1 MNSSTVAAFVS
12 MMHSISTFPAAS
24 LTAIEMLA
32 WCTSMPIYFL
42 LSIWVLLSVGSEP
55 TPPAYA
61 ERGALFYNA
70 LTGERGIVVDRT
82 HSGGCDGPL
91 CAGWM
96 GEEGAGGVRPVE
108 RGQDRSREELRG
120 RDGGIDHSHGAEAGA
135 GEAGE
140 RFAGQGAAGG
150 AGGGAL
156 CTGQGPACGALCRT
170 GAAAVPVFDQRL
182 QGTALAGS
190 CRCRDLG
197 PDRTD
202 ASGSAG

>member
-70 LTGERGIVVDRT
+70 LTGETSAMSVHMRVRHARQTFQLIPQVDCG
-82 HSGGCDGPL
+82 H
-91 CAGWM
+91 
-96 GEEGAGGVRPVE
+96 E
-108 RGQDRSREELRG
+108 RYPM
-120 RDGGIDHSHGAEAGA
+120 
-135 GEAGE
+135 
-140 RFAGQGAAGG
+140 F
-150 AGGGAL
+150 
-156 CTGQGPACGALCRT
+156 
-170 GAAAVPVFDQRL
+170 
-182 QGTALAGS
+182 
-190 CRCRDLG
+190 
-197 PDRTD
+197 
-202 ASGSAG
+202 